1 MNFTLAN
8 LRRKAGLTQIDLA
21 RQLGYRTQSVVSA
34 WESGERTPPTRILP
48 KLAKVLGC
56 SIDDLFRDGGLLD
69 TDAS

>member
-48 KLAKVLGC
+48 KLAEVLGC
-56 SIDDLFRDGGLLD
+56 TIDDLFREE
-69 TDAS
+69 